1 MQTISSLIGEET
13 IEQFCS
19 IVFVLGAYCHIGE
32 MFYVFIISIR
42 QYQRGNQNGQSRE
55 TGNVGYTSRRQVK
68 QEHSTICVERHY
80 MQANPNKVNKT
91 RGLLQTTVGKDE
103 PKIYCDFILSMILYN
118 YVRDRYRLVF
128 SSGRQKDVLTD
139 ICQTKRMI
147 GTLYL

>member
-1 MQTISSLIGEET
+1 MQTIFSLIGEET

-80 MQANPNKVNKT
+80 MQANPNIVNKT
-91 RGLLQTTVGKDE
+91 
-103 PKIYCDFILSMILYN
+103 
-118 YVRDRYRLVF
+118 
-128 SSGRQKDVLTD
+128 
-139 ICQTKRMI
+139 
-147 GTLYL
+147 